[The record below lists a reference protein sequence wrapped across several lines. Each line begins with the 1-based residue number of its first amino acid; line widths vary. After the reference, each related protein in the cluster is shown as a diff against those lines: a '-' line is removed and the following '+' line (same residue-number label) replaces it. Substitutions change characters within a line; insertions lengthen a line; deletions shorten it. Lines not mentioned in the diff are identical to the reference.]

1 MEEHWQAGYADMR
14 DTLKDPRWTQRDP
27 HSHAVRIFDLTRD
40 KERITETRHGDAT
53 SPVSRSGH

>member
-27 HSHAVRIFDLTRD
+27 HSHTVRIFDLTRD
-40 KERITETRHGDAT
+40 KERITETRHGYIL
-53 SPVSRSGH
+53 